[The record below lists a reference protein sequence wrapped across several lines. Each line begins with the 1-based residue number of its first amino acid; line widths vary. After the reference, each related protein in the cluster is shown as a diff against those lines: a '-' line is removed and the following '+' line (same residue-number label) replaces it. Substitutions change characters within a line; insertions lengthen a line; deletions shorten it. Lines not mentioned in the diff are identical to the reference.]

1 MEQVQKVMLLGDI
14 GVGKTSIV
22 RRLVL
27 NRFEHD
33 YKATIGVDVYTHNLV
48 ALHREKGDVAIKLLI
63 WDIDGDFGESIFSQ
77 VYIKGASAALIIG
90 DCTRATTVFSMA
102 TLAEG
107 FAEQFPG
114 RPLVLVLN
122 KVDLVSEAEVSAF
135 REPLQYLHQPVI
147 ASSARSGANVA
158 LAFQTVAES
167 VYEREL

>member
-14 GVGKTSIV
+14 GVGKTSLV

-33 YKATIGVDVYTHNLV
+33 YKATIGVDVYTHIFTI
-48 ALHREKGDVAIKLLI
+48 RDKEGDERDIKLLI

-77 VYIKGASAALIIG
+77 VYIKGASGALIIG
-90 DCTRATTVFSMA
+90 DCTRISTVSSMA

-114 RPLVLVLN
+114 RPVALVLN
-122 KVDLVSEAEVSAF
+122 KIDLVSETDVAALA
-135 REPLQYLHQPVI
+135 RPLQYLHHPIV
-147 ASSARSGANVA
+147 ASSAKNGDNVA
-158 LAFQTVAES
+158 SVFQTVAES
-167 VYEREL
+167 AYEREL